1 MVASLLK
8 AFLPEALLAYHET
21 LARHSTEAEAL
32 LEELS
37 NNSLQIQTVLKGDE
51 GKALFCANTDCNL
64 GRYVTVCEREVV
76 HANTLLQEGL
86 AYIHAADFS
95 RRSEQQA
102 PSRICPGL
110 CIHNHSSACETRSVT
125 VIA

>member
-21 LARHSTEAEAL
+21 LARHSTEAKAL

-37 NNSLQIQTVLKGDE
+37 NNSLQIRTVLRGDE

-86 AYIHAADFS
+86 AYIHVQLTFRGVQN
-95 RRSEQQA
+95 RRYLLVFVLVFAFIIIVQPA
-102 PSRICPGL
+102 R
-110 CIHNHSSACETRSVT
+110 R
-125 VIA
+125 